1 MRTPDEHPRPPFD
14 FSGTTALVTGG
25 SRGIGA
31 VVAAELA
38 RCGARVVV
46 NYREDAAGAEATV
59 RRIESEGGS
68 ASAQRANLVHPDEI
82 RELFG
87 RLDALNFL
95 VHNAAI
101 GSFKP
106 MLELRPNQWDLSL
119 SVNARALLLC
129 AQSALPLME
138 ARGGAIVAMSSLGSM
153 RVVPE
158 YGAIGASKAAMES
171 VVRSLAVELGPR
183 GIRVNA
189 VAGGVVDGP
198 TIRKHPR
205 ADELLD
211 RARTHSPRG
220 RLVTAEELAAAVLF
234 LCSPLSAGIA
244 GQTIV
249 VDGGSSLGVI

>member
-1 MRTPDEHPRPPFD
+1 MPAPDGRPRPPFD
-14 FSGTTALVTGG
+14 FSGKTALVTGG

-31 VVAAELA
+31 AVSIGLA
-38 RCGARVVV
+38 RCGARVVI
-46 NYREDAAGAEATV
+46 NYREDAASAEDTV

-68 ASAQRANLVHPDEI
+68 ASAECANLVHADAI

-87 RLDALNFL
+87 KLAAPLDFL

-101 GSFKP
+101 GSFKA
-106 MLELRPNQWDLSL
+106 LLDVRPNQWDLSL

-129 AQSALPLME
+129 AQSAWPLME
-138 ARGGAIVAMSSLGSM
+138 GRNGAIVAVSSLGST

-171 VVRSLAVELGPR
+171 VVRSLAVELAPR

-189 VAGGVVDGP
+189 VAGGIIDGP
-198 TIRKHPR
+198 TIRRHPR
-205 ADELLD
+205 AAELVD
-211 RARTHSPRG
+211 RARAHAPAG
-220 RLVTAEELAAAVLF
+220 RLGTAEELADAVLF

-244 GQTIV
+244 GQIVV
-249 VDGGSSLGVI
+249 VDGGASLRV

>member
-1 MRTPDEHPRPPFD
+1 MPAPDETLRPPFD
-14 FSGTTALVTGG
+14 FSGRTALVTGG

-31 VVAAELA
+31 AVSIGLA
-38 RCGARVVV
+38 RCGARVVI
-46 NYREDAAGAEATV
+46 NYREDAASARETV
-59 RRIESEGGS
+59 RRIEAEGGS
-68 ASAQRANLVHPDEI
+68 ASAECANLVHPDAV
-82 RELFG
+82 RDLFG
-87 RLDALNFL
+87 KLAGPLDFL

-106 MLELRPNQWDLSL
+106 VLDVRPNQWDLSL

-138 ARGGAIVAMSSLGSM
+138 GRGGAIVGVSSLGST

-171 VVRSLAVELGPR
+171 LVRSLAVELAPR

-189 VAGGVVDGP
+189 VAGGVIDGP
-198 TIRKHPR
+198 TIRRHPR
-205 ADELLD
+205 GGELVD
-211 RARTHSPRG
+211 RAREHAPTG

-234 LCSPLSAGIA
+234 LCSPLSAGVA

-249 VDGGSSLGVI
+249 VDGGASLRV

>member
-1 MRTPDEHPRPPFD
+1 MPAPDAVPPPPFD
-14 FSGTTALVTGG
+14 FSGRTALVTGG

-31 VVAAELA
+31 AVSVALA
-38 RCGARVVV
+38 RCGARVVI
-46 NYREDAAGAEATV
+46 NYRADAASAQETV
-59 RRIESEGGS
+59 RRIEADGGS
-68 ASAQRANLVHPDEI
+68 ASAECANLAHPDAV
-82 RELFG
+82 RELFEKLPG
-87 RLDALNFL
+87 PLDFL

-106 MLELRPNQWDLSL
+106 VLDVRPNQWDLSL

-129 AQSALPLME
+129 AQSALPRMDG
-138 ARGGAIVAMSSLGSM
+138 RGGAIVAVSSLGST

-171 VVRSLAVELGPR
+171 LVRSLAVELAPR

-189 VAGGVVDGP
+189 VAGGVIDGP
-198 TIRKHPR
+198 TIRRHPR
-205 ADELLD
+205 AAELID
-211 RARTHSPRG
+211 RAREHAPAG
-220 RLVTAEELAAAVLF
+220 RLGTAEELAAAVLF

-249 VDGGSSLGVI
+249 VDGGASLRV